1 MAEQRELRAMGEIR
15 ETRATDDR
23 GIRFSGYAARFDT
36 ATNIGGC
43 FMEQIARGAFAR
55 AVVEDDVRMLLNH
68 NPDHVLGRTK
78 AGTLTLREDETG
90 LWFACTAPDTQLAR
104 DLAESV
110 KRGDIN
116 QCSFG
121 FYVKSEQWDEREG
134 ELPIRTLKEVQ
145 LDDVSIVTYPAYQDT
160 VAMARSVRDRAS
172 AERAA
177 KEQQRNRLDLMRKRI
192 RVLEMEEV

>member
-1 MAEQRELRAMGEIR
+1 MAEQRELRAVGEVREIR
-15 ETRATDDR
+15 ETDER
-23 GIRFSGYAARFDT
+23 GIRFSGYAAKFAT
-36 ATNIGGC
+36 QTNIGGC

-55 AVVEDDVRMLLNH
+55 AAAEDDVRMLLNH

-78 AGTLTLREDETG
+78 AGTLTLAEDETG
-90 LWFACTAPDTQLAR
+90 LRFECIAPNTQLAR

-121 FYVKSEQWDEREG
+121 FYVRSEQWDEREG

-160 VAMARSVRDRAS
+160 VAVARSVRDRAS

-177 KEQQRNRLDLMRKRI
+177 EEQKRNRLDLMKKRI
-192 RVLEMEEV
+192 QILEIEEV